1 MVSGPTDA
9 AFDDVA
15 HAQLLRD
22 LFEIAF
28 GAALVLHH
36 RCAADHFQVLD
47 LGKVREQL
55 ILHTIGEKR
64 VLLIFAQ
71 VLQWQHGDTFV
82 GWRARPLIAMSVEWK
97 RERES
102 GYQ

>member
-28 GAALVLHH
+28 GAGLVLHH
-36 RCAADHFQVLD
+36 GCAADHFQVLD
-47 LGKVREQL
+47 LGKIREQL
-55 ILHTIGEKR
+55 VLHTICKKR
-64 VLLIFAQ
+64 VLLICAQ
-71 VLQWQHGDTFV
+71 VLQGQHRDAFV
-82 GWRARPLIAMSVEWK
+82 G
-97 RERES
+97 
-102 GYQ
+102 G